1 MITLKTLS
9 EATAQE
15 VFDQCA
21 LHLLTQ
27 NEKSYDG
34 RSSRCRYHHR
44 QLRCAAGCF
53 ISTTEY
59 KVSMEKH
66 AWRDLTETDRVPDT
80 HARLIGNLQMI
91 HDNKKVI
98 DWADDL
104 INLAKHENLQIPH
117 FLSIQA

>member
-1 MITLKTLS
+1 
-9 EATAQE
+9 
-15 VFDQCA
+15 
-21 LHLLTQ
+21 
-27 NEKSYDG
+27 
-34 RSSRCRYHHR
+34 
-44 QLRCAAGCF
+44 
-53 ISTTEY
+53 
-59 KVSMEKH
+59 MEKH